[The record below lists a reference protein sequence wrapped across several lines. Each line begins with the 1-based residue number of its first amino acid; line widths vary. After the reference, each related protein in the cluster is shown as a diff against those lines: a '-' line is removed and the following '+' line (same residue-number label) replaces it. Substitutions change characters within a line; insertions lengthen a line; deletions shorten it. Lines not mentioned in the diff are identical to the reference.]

1 MTKNTEK
8 ITKEEKTNLISFL
21 KNNKEILL
29 IIAYFIWLFVQI
41 SILLYVLWFAW
52 LSYLSIS
59 FSLVLFVIFSFLLII
74 SIPIFIFFLI
84 FLLII
89 SIVYLWLIWWILLFI
104 FTICFLILKKY
115 YITKNFIDKI
125 KPKIDKFYYIY
136 FWLNF
141 LILFWVLLY
150 FTFWFKVVTLKLDNN
165 EKVFWKFLF
174 YNQDYYFIE
183 ICWERIVYPSSE
195 VKSTIIETESYK
207 VRTMKKEQIDWLNKK
222 YNDFCNNY
230 KK

>member
-1 MTKNTEK
+1 MNKVIKE
-8 ITKEEKTNLISFL
+8 KEEKTNLITFL

-29 IIAYFIWLFVQI
+29 FSAYFIWLFVQI
-41 SILLYVLWFAW
+41 LMLLYVLWFAW

-59 FSLVLFVIFSFLLII
+59 FSLVLFVIFSFLFLI
-74 SIPIFIFFLI
+74 SIPLFFIFIIFSLI
-84 FLLII
+84 FSII
-89 SIVYLWLIWWILLFI
+89 YLWLIWWISLFVCIIILVI
-104 FTICFLILKKY
+104 FKKY
-115 YITKNFIDKI
+115 NKAKNFINKI
-125 KPKIDKFYYIY
+125 KPKIDKFYFIY
-136 FWLNF
+136 TWITF
-141 LILFWVLLY
+141 LMLFWILLY